1 MRILVFGETIW
12 DVYPDKS
19 TLGGA
24 SLNFCANL
32 ALLGD
37 ETWLFTGL
45 GRDELGRR
53 AAEMIRDYGIRDD
66 FIQLSDRPTG
76 QCIVTL
82 GEGGMPSYHVLQDTA
97 YDNLRADDGTID
109 AIGKAGFDVFYFNTL
124 SQRSPVSRA
133 SVRAILDRVNFPEI
147 FCDVNIREGCWDRDS
162 LALCMERATVA
173 KVSREEAHFFPDCG
187 LTDPA
192 LPFPDAVRKAFPNV
206 RLLVYT
212 LDADGSAV
220 YDYETGTAHF
230 SGKPEAVEVVSTV
243 GAGDCYGASFLHCW
257 MAAGDIAEAI
267 RFAADRCRV
276 VVSNT
281 EAIPEA
287 FVREAKEKA
296 Q

>member
-1 MRILVFGETIW
+1 M
-12 DVYPDKS
+12 
-19 TLGGA
+19 
-24 SLNFCANL
+24 
-32 ALLGD
+32 
-37 ETWLFTGL
+37 
-45 GRDELGRR
+45 
-53 AAEMIRDYGIRDD
+53 
-66 FIQLSDRPTG
+66 
-76 QCIVTL
+76 
-82 GEGGMPSYHVLQDTA
+82 
-97 YDNLRADDGTID
+97 D
-109 AIGKAGFDVFYFNTL
+109 A
-124 SQRSPVSRA
+124 RA
-133 SVRAILDRVNFPEI
+133 SVRAILDRVAFPEI

-220 YDYETGTAHF
+220 YDYETGAAHF

-243 GAGDCYGASFLHCW
+243 GAGDCYGASFLHRW
-257 MAAGDIAEAI
+257 MADGDIAEAI

-287 FVREAKEKA
+287 FVDEAKNRR